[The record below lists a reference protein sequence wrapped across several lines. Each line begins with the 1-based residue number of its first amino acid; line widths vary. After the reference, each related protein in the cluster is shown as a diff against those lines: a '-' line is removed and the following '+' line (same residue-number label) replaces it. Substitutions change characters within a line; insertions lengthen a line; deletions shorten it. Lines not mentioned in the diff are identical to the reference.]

1 MLHESTAYLLPG
13 ATPRLGEISEPG
25 LSRKL
30 EILREK
36 SGLTAFEREFIAKL
50 RGGHPPNAGEI
61 AVFRH
66 IWRRHCRSVAKINW
80 EADAS

>member
-1 MLHESTAYLLPG
+1 MLHNRQRYPLPE
-13 ATPRLGEISEPG
+13 ATPRVGEISEPG
-25 LSRKL
+25 LQRKL
-30 EILREK
+30 EILRDK
-36 SGLTAFEREFIAKL
+36 SGLTAFEQEFTAKL
-50 RGGHPPNAGEI
+50 RGGHQPNAGEI